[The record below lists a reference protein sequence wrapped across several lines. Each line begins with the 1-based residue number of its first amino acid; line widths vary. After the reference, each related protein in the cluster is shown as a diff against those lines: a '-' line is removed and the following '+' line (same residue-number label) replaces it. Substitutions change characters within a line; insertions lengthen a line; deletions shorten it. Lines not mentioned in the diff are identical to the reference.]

1 MVNKN
6 EILQDRDK
14 NILFEIY
21 ENLYKKLSNN
31 HTDIFLCGKNLRE
44 PSPNIR
50 GDIYENLKND
60 ENLMI
65 FFPEK
70 VFSEYFNINKDADY
84 LELENLLAENVDF
97 VCIVCESVGAFVE
110 LGAFANSPNLKEKL
124 IILNDK
130 NFKDELSFIN
140 MGPIKHLKKFNK
152 NSVIYYDDEA
162 DINKI
167 CKNLKS
173 KFKANLKE
181 NDPPKAIDKITG
193 MFYFISILLYF
204 LGKLNK
210 NKLRVFVKY
219 VVDNLEKKNES
230 FDFLATYNAT
240 EKSLFNFKF
249 VKNINNN
256 SLGITDLG
264 KKFVFDLIHK
274 KTKSIYN
281 KVISDIIKYKYYH
294 YSS

>member
-1 MVNKN
+1 MVNED
-6 EILQDRDK
+6 EILKNKDK
-14 NILFEIY
+14 DILFEIY

-31 HTDIFLCGKNLRE
+31 HTDIFLCGKNLSE

-50 GDIYENLKND
+50 GDIYKNLKND
-60 ENLMI
+60 GNLMV

-70 VFSEYFNINKDADY
+70 VFTEYFNINKNADY
-84 LELENLLAENVDF
+84 LELENLLASNVDF
-97 VCIVCESVGAFVE
+97 VCIVCESVGSFVE

-130 NFKDELSFIN
+130 NFKDERSFIN
-140 MGPIKHLKKFNK
+140 MGPIKHLKKINK
-152 NSVIYYDDEA
+152 NSVIYYDET

-167 CKNLKS
+167 CKNLKT

-181 NDPPKAIDKITG
+181 NEPPKTIDKITG

-210 NKLRVFVKY
+210 NRLQAFVKY
-219 VVDNLEKKNES
+219 VVDNYENTNES
-230 FDFLATYNAT
+230 FNFLATYNAT

-256 SLGITDLG
+256 SLGITDVG
-264 KKFVFDLIHK
+264 KKFVFELIHK
-274 KTKSIYN
+274 KAKPIYN
-281 KVISDIIKYKYYH
+281 EVISDIIKYKYYH